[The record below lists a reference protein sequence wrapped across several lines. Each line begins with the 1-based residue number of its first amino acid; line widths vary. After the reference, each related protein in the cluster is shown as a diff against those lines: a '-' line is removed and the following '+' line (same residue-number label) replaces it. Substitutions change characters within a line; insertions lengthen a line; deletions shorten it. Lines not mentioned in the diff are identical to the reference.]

1 MTQLNR
7 RGVVVQTLWDT
18 ESSERQ
24 DVNVTKYPNLRT
36 GQFLPQIANPH
47 PS

>member
-1 MTQLNR
+1 MTHLNR

-24 DVNVTKYPNLRT
+24 DVNVTKYPNLKT
-36 GQFLPQIANPH
+36 GQFLPQIANLH